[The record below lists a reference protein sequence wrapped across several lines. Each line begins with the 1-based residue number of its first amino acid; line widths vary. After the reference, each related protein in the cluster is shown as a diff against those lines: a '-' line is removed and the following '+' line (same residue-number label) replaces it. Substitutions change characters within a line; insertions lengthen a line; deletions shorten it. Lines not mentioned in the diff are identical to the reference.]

1 MVKFFSDWSQPTVW
15 GTCTD
20 IGGPYSATVFSIV
33 NTAGNFGAF
42 LVPPFLIGP
51 LLDRYTS
58 MEVAEGVSQT
68 ITDYNPMFAVVAGLY
83 FLTALL
89 WLTID
94 CTKRIELKMNDG

>member
-1 MVKFFSDWSQPTVW
+1 M
-15 GTCTD
+15 C
-20 IGGPYSATVFSIV
+20 IR
-33 NTAGNFGAF
+33 
-42 LVPPFLIGP
+42 
-51 LLDRYTS
+51 DRYTS
-58 MEVAEGVSQT
+58 MEVVEGVSQT

>member
-1 MVKFFSDWSQPTVW
+1 
-15 GTCTD
+15 
-20 IGGPYSATVFSIV
+20 
-33 NTAGNFGAF
+33 
-42 LVPPFLIGP
+42 
-51 LLDRYTS
+51 